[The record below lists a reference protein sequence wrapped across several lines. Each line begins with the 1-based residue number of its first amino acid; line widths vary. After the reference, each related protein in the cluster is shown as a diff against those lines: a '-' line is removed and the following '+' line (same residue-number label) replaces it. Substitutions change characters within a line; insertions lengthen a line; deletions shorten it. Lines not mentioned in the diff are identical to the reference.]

1 LHPWNR
7 KRRAKRAF
15 TGGTLDLFVFK
26 DFRRSLGRERLFN
39 FASVR
44 HITRQREFFG
54 AIPRA
59 FIHLEADRDHDR
71 A

>member
-7 KRRAKRAF
+7 KRRAKCVSTF
-15 TGGTLDLFVFK
+15 GTAAIVCFQGFPLLRKKKRVF
-26 DFRRSLGRERLFN
+26 D

-54 AIPRA
+54 AILRG
-59 FIHLEADRDHDR
+59 FSHLGADRDHDWT
-71 A
+71 